1 VEQLNTYLKKS
12 YKKLLEISRRITS
25 EKYPDYEDLLHET
38 IEALYNS
45 DQEKI
50 KGIIERKQLTFYI
63 VRIMMNQY
71 QSNTSPYHIKYR
83 RYYDMKNNIQRRV
96 KENDISSIYIYNKE
110 PLTKERLKEFED
122 KEKQL
127 QWIEE
132 KLKGLKWFDVSV
144 FKLYYNLDNKDQEN
158 FSLNSMSRATKINRS
173 TLGKSIRYIKNFLKN
188 ERTK

>member
-1 VEQLNTYLKKS
+1 
-12 YKKLLEISRRITS
+12 
-25 EKYPDYEDLLHET
+25 
-38 IEALYNS
+38 
-45 DQEKI
+45 
-50 KGIIERKQLTFYI
+50 
-63 VRIMMNQY
+63 MMNQY
-71 QSNTSPYHIKYR
+71 QSNTSPFHIKYR

-132 KLKGLKWFDVSV
+132 KLKGLGWFDVSV
-144 FKLYYNLDNKDQEN
+144 FKLYYKEN